1 MNKIKFLLAAFA
13 FVFSMTTVSAQDMG
27 KHAKA
32 KVNKHAKMDNHKAMH
47 SDITVIELTQVDG
60 AFVQNGLT
68 LKPGKYKFNVTN
80 TEVDHEVGFVIQ
92 KAADKNADVMKTAVE
107 NSFAQEMIKV
117 GETQSTGVVELK
129 AGEYV
134 YSCPLNPTP
143 KYTITVK

>member
-13 FVFSMTTVSAQDMG
+13 FLFAMTTTVSAQSME
-27 KHAKA
+27 KSAKR
-32 KVNKHAKMDNHKAMH
+32 MSH
-47 SDITVIELTQVDG
+47 SDVTVIELAQVDG

-80 TEVDHEVGFVIQ
+80 KDVDHEVGFVIQ
-92 KAADKNADVMKTAVE
+92 KATDKNADVMKTAVE
-107 NSFAQEMIKV
+107 NSFAQAMIPIGKT
-117 GETQSTGVVELK
+117 ESTGVVELK

>member
-1 MNKIKFLLAAFA
+1 
-13 FVFSMTTVSAQDMG
+13 MTTSVSAQKME
-27 KHAKA
+27 KA
-32 KVNKHAKMDNHKAMH
+32 AHKISQ
-47 SDITVIELTQVDG
+47 SDVTVIDLTQVDG

-68 LKPGKYKFNVTN
+68 LKPGKYQFNVTN

-92 KAADKNADVMKTAVE
+92 KAADQNGDVMKTAVE
-107 NSFAQEMIKV
+107 NSFAQNMISV
-117 GETQSTGVVELK
+117 GKSESTGVVDLT